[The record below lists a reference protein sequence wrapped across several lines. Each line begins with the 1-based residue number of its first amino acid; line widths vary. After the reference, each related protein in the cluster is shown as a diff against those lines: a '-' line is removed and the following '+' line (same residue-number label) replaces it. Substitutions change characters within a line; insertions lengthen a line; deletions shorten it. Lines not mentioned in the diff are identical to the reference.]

1 MAPRAGCVCP
11 AWRMACCTASPPPPR
26 VGYNRRVLALK
37 LTLVPL
43 FLLAVSLAARRW
55 GPRVAGL
62 LAGLPVVAGPI
73 LFFIAIENGA
83 RFGADAAGAALAGVL
98 GAVAFNLGYAH
109 LALRGHWPAALA
121 VGLGAWAL
129 GTALVLQLP
138 EGLGWSAAAALL
150 ALLLGPALSPRVRA
164 VLQGR
169 PSDTAELALRMAA
182 GALLTLAVTLVA
194 ASVGSRWSGLLA
206 VFPLLSTVL
215 AVSSHRRQGA
225 TFIAALLRSMLLGFV
240 AFAAFCATL
249 AWALPQLPLAAAF
262 GAALATCA
270 LVQGAMVV
278 LAHHRF
284 RHRGAIG

>member
-1 MAPRAGCVCP
+1 
-11 AWRMACCTASPPPPR
+11 
-26 VGYNRRVLALK
+26 VLALK

-55 GPRVAGL
+55 GPRVGGL

-73 LFFIAIENGA
+73 LFFVAIENGA
-83 RFGADAAGAALAGVL
+83 DFGADAAGAALAGVL

-109 LALRGHWPAALA
+109 LALRGRWPAALA
-121 VGLGAWAL
+121 TGLGGWFL
-129 GTALVLQLP
+129 GTLLVLQLP
-138 EGLGWSAAAALL
+138 PGLGWSAAAALL
-150 ALLLGPALSPRVRA
+150 ALLLGPRLSPSVRT

-169 PSDTAELALRMAA
+169 PSDPLELALRMAA

-225 TFIAALLRSMLLGFV
+225 TFIAALLRSMLLGFI

-249 AWALPQLPLAAAF
+249 AWALPRQPMAAAF
-262 GAALATCA
+262 GLALTVCL
-270 LVQGAMVV
+270 LVQLTAVR
-278 LAHHRF
+278 LA
-284 RHRGAIG
+284 RHSR